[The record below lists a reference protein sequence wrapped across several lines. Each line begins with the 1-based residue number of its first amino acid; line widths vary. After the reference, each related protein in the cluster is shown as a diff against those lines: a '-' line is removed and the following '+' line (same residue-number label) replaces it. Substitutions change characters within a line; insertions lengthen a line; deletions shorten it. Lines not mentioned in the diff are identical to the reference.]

1 LASQVISHYRLI
13 KKLGAGGMG
22 EVYLAEDIGLERKV
36 AIKLLPAAYMG
47 DELARKRLIRE
58 ARAAGT
64 LDHPN
69 ICPVYEVGTEG
80 DKTFIAMQYVEGV
93 TLHSRIETDP
103 PTLEQAIVISA
114 QVADALVEAHYH
126 GIVHRDIKPQ
136 NIMLT
141 DRGRVKV
148 LDFGLAKF
156 VEPVGNAEGETL
168 SQLTTVGTAVGT
180 VPYMSPEQVKGDR
193 VDVRSDLFS
202 LGVVLYECVTGRR
215 PFTGSSPIEICAEII
230 HTEQRSAAE
239 SNAGIPPDLDR
250 ILTRALKKSPEA
262 RYQSAE
268 EMLADLR
275 GLCEAPTT
283 DSAASTRFFPLKDTG
298 GIAPSRFLRRRP
310 VALLGILALS
320 IIAIVAIGLALR
332 FWRAGPHQPSAE
344 ARRFYEMGTDSI
356 RNRSYY
362 EASKV
367 LERAVALD
375 GKYALA
381 HARLAEAY
389 SEIDQTEKA
398 KDELLVV
405 NSLVPD
411 RGALGRAD
419 AMYLDAI
426 AATVRREFGLAIDLY
441 RRWNSKTRW
450 TPL

>member
-148 LDFGLAKF
+148 LDFGLAKL

-180 VPYMSPEQVKGDR
+180 VPYMSPEQVKGER

-215 PFTGSSPIEICAEII
+215 PFTA
-230 HTEQRSAAE
+230 
-239 SNAGIPPDLDR
+239 
-250 ILTRALKKSPEA
+250 RA
-262 RYQSAE
+262 R
-268 EMLADLR
+268 
-275 GLCEAPTT
+275 
-283 DSAASTRFFPLKDTG
+283 
-298 GIAPSRFLRRRP
+298 
-310 VALLGILALS
+310 
-320 IIAIVAIGLALR
+320 
-332 FWRAGPHQPSAE
+332 
-344 ARRFYEMGTDSI
+344 
-356 RNRSYY
+356 
-362 EASKV
+362 
-367 LERAVALD
+367 
-375 GKYALA
+375 
-381 HARLAEAY
+381 
-389 SEIDQTEKA
+389 
-398 KDELLVV
+398 
-405 NSLVPD
+405 
-411 RGALGRAD
+411 
-419 AMYLDAI
+419 
-426 AATVRREFGLAIDLY
+426 
-441 RRWNSKTRW
+441 
-450 TPL
+450 